1 MSKSYKNIGICLF
14 CKKSEPEVTFSARPH
29 TIPKQMGGRNI
40 GFDICDEC
48 NHYFGTVDK
57 SITPNLSVEVCV
69 KEILNLTK
77 YVVDMV
83 RAHSIGKKLPYHKSI
98 YFNVYQSENLIQFKR
113 QFSTKRFFSYQFTRC
128 FKRGLYE
135 FFLQEYHRQTRDG
148 LDERFDAIRRFAR
161 YNEGDVPVWHMQYNP
176 IGVHPMCDE
185 SEGLEIPITAEA
197 IENINT
203 YGIFRL
209 FIRGFW
215 FYLAVVP
222 HTNEVYWQYLKQ
234 EDEEMTSGAIFRGV
248 IELNNV
254 LEIDFTLSRFNRE

>member
-1 MSKSYKNIGICLF
+1 M
-14 CKKSEPEVTFSARPH
+14 
-29 TIPKQMGGRNI
+29 
-40 GFDICDEC
+40 
-48 NHYFGTVDK
+48 
-57 SITPNLSVEVCV
+57 
-69 KEILNLTK
+69 
-77 YVVDMV
+77 
-83 RAHSIGKKLPYHKSI
+83 
-98 YFNVYQSENLIQFKR
+98 
-113 QFSTKRFFSYQFTRC
+113 
-128 FKRGLYE
+128 
-135 FFLQEYHRQTRDG
+135 QEYHRQTRDG

-254 LEIDFTLSRFNRE
+254 LEIDFTLSRFNRK